1 MLSEILKTNRG
12 ARARSLCR
20 RTWRRA
26 QRIWSALQRSSA
38 LRGSSRN
45 GKTPCTNLES
55 ERAHGSRTGSTKDRS
70 SLSAGTCRAD
80 PFDSLIVGYYEGN
93 KLMYAAKVRNGFVP
107 QVRRE
112 VSQRFKG
119 LQIDLCPFRQSSRK
133 ETHAMG
139 ANERGNE
146 KLPVAQTRAGGADR
160 VRGVDAGR
168 SFEAFEICGVEGGQ
182 RPR

>member
-12 ARARSLCR
+12 RERDRFVGEHGGELSGSGPRCKGVRLRGDR
-20 RTWRRA
+20 RETERPRV
-26 QRIWSALQRSSA
+26 RIWKA
-38 LRGSSRN
+38 N
-45 GKTPCTNLES
+45 G
-55 ERAHGSRTGSTKDRS
+55 RMAHVPGDRS

-93 KLMYAAKVRNGFVP
+93 ELMYAAKVRNGFVP